1 MKFLAVLLVIGA
13 LWAGAFYLMDQKKE
27 AHVSAPEVS
36 YTNASEDAI
45 IVKRPDAGDEI
56 AHTFQV
62 SGEARG
68 TWYFEASFPIEV
80 RDASG
85 ALLYQGPVSADGEW
99 MTTEFVPFSQTITV
113 PGEYA
118 GPATLILKKD
128 NPSGEPDK
136 DASVSIPVVFE

>member
-13 LWAGAFYLMDQKKE
+13 LWAGAFYLMQEKKE
-27 AHVSAPEVS
+27 AQVSAPEVS

-56 AHTFQV
+56 GHTFKV

-85 ALLYQGPVSADGEW
+85 TVLYQGPVSADGDW
-99 MTTEFVPFSQTITV
+99 MTEEFVPFSEEITV
-113 PGEYA
+113 PGGYA
-118 GPATLILKKD
+118 GAATLILKKD

-136 DASVSIPVVFE
+136 DASVSVPVVFE